1 MDIYVNMKKI
11 IKLKESDLKRL
22 VQQVIEEQTSG
33 DPKVSAIQSALIKA
47 GYGKYLGTSG
57 PNKNGVDGVYGNNT
71 KEAVKQFQLRNKI
84 QPVDGIVGPTTAPK
98 LGVQPMVGKVQQ
110 PQKTQQPTQQ
120 TQQPQQ
126 SEGAFTKVVN
136 FFKSAANKIGN
147 AFSLPIHVRAF
158 KDFATFRKKPFTISD
173 MTQNEKVALSQMVDY
188 AFKNKKFKGGMV
200 NFYEIANA
208 LNKGGGD
215 QINFKDKKTL
225 GLNQSG
231 VKSDYTKIALTIG
244 NARVT
249 KTGNGYKVSDLYD
262 FNNYANNPEKYT
274 WDQTPDTLKDSFAKI
289 GSGNYVQGVEQL
301 ASYYQKWGYKGFSVD
316 IDISTQQS

>member
-1 MDIYVNMKKI
+1 MKKI

-84 QPVDGIVGPTTAPK
+84 QPADGIVGPMTAPK

-110 PQKTQQPTQQ
+110 NQQPTPQKQQ
-120 TQQPQQ
+120 AQQPAQ

-136 FFKSAANKIGN
+136 FFKSTASKLGN
-147 AFSLPIHVRAF
+147 ALSLPIHVRAF
-158 KDFATFRKKPFTISD
+158 KDFATFRKTPFTIND
-173 MTQNEKVALSQMVDY
+173 MTQPEKTALSQMVDY
-188 AFKNKKFKGGMV
+188 AVKNKKIRGGMV
-200 NFYEIANA
+200 NFYDIANI
-208 LNKGGGD
+208 LNKGGD

-274 WDQTPDTLKDSFAKI
+274 WAQTPKTLKDSFSKI
-289 GSGNYVQGVEQL
+289 GEGNYVQGVEQL
-301 ASYYQKWGYKGFSVD
+301 ASYYQKWGYKGFPVD